1 MIDGSSASSREQKVC
16 FWLTDIEKRTLR
28 CSANPC
34 LHAAPGF
41 LRAAPAKS
49 RGRPTSLGL
58 RHCHFQEGG
67 WNFSPF
73 GTGPVVFFE

>member
-16 FWLTDIEKRTLR
+16 FWLTDIEKRTLP

-34 LHAAPGF
+34 FYAAPGF
-41 LRAAPAKS
+41 LRAASAKS
-49 RGRPTSLGL
+49 RSGPNSLGL
-58 RHCHFQEGG
+58 RQRHFQEGG
-67 WNFSPF
+67 WDFSPF